1 MDTKAVL
8 AKNMKAARDRLGISQ
23 AKLAELAETSV
34 AFIGEIEIG
43 RKSPSLENLGKIAHA
58 LGLEVYQ
65 LLLTEAPTEV
75 AERQTLLTDLKKDLS
90 DKIHRDI
97 DETIRDYLTR

>member
-8 AKNMKAARDRLGISQ
+8 AKNMKAARTRLDITQ
-23 AKLAELAETSV
+23 AKLAELADTSV

-58 LGLEVYQ
+58 LKMEVYQ
-65 LLLTEAPTEV
+65 LLLPETPIEV
-75 AERQTLLTDLKKDLS
+75 AERQTLFTDFKKDLT
-90 DKIHRDI
+90 DKIHKDI
-97 DETIRDYLTR
+97 DETIRDYLNR